1 MVDRV
6 ELSVINESQ
15 PRWLSFLNGEQDC
28 VNVPL
33 EFINQ
38 AVPFGKVAPALAK
51 QGIELDRIIN
61 PDIVVTLF
69 NMDDPTIGGYTPEK
83 VALRRAISL
92 GYDIDEE
99 IRLVRNDSMVPAQ
112 SPVPPGVIGFDAG
125 FRSDMSRFDRAA
137 ARALLDTYGYV
148 DRDGDGWREH
158 PDGSPLVLVDGVRV
172 EPARPPLQRGVEAPH
187 DALGLRIEFRVNQWP
202 ENAEERAGRQADDVA
217 ARLERERAGCG
228 HVLRGRV
235 RTATRARPTTRAS

>member
-112 SPVPPGVIGFDAG
+112 SPVPPGVIGFDPG
-125 FRSDMSRFDRAA
+125 FRSDMSRFDRARGA
-137 ARALLDTYGYV
+137 CAAGHVRLRGPRRRRLARAPGRLPARAL
-148 DRDGDGWREH
+148 
-158 PDGSPLVLVDGVRV
+158 DGVRV

-187 DALGLRIEFRVNQWP
+187 DGARTQDRVP
-202 ENAEERAGRQADDVA
+202 REPVAGECEERPGRQADDVA
-217 ARLERERAGCG
+217 ARLERERCRMQTRSSRSRSDRT
-228 HVLRGRV
+228 RG
-235 RTATRARPTTRAS
+235 RPTTRAS